1 MHRPQVPRSQR
12 GFIQYVVLGVLLV
25 LAAGPIAFFQHK
37 HASPNDLTASLS
49 DFRDEQIF
57 RSVHDCGRISERR
70 PVPLRVFGNGSKL
83 TDLEPLSMRIERFAV
98 QEGAYQ

>member
-1 MHRPQVPRSQR
+1 MNPARISASQK
-12 GFIQYVVLGVLLV
+12 GFVQYIVLGLLLV
-25 LAAGPIAFFQHK
+25 LAAGAIAFFQHK

-83 TDLEPLSMRIERFAV
+83 TDLEPISMRIERFAV